1 MEDMSRLRR
10 FGGTLLA
17 LAGAPFLLAGI
28 LHPHGEGSSFEE
40 GTASMLQGSTWS
52 LAHWFGLVAMIVV
65 VWAVWLLVDA
75 GWTRSSAVAQAGA
88 RLTILSGAFMAVQMA
103 AEIGARQSADAYAAG
118 RPAPLI
124 DLLEA
129 MQVIGWPALGLG
141 FALMALGATEAAPRP
156 VSVLA
161 AVGGVAAGLG
171 GILVMG
177 LHILP
182 AAPLFA
188 GTNLLVPWI
197 VWAGVRA
204 ARREWSVLE
213 GSPQGVAGSEAVL
226 GS

>member
-1 MEDMSRLRR
+1 MDDMSRLRR
-10 FGGTLLA
+10 SGGALLA
-17 LAGAPFLLAGI
+17 LAGVPFLLAGI

-52 LAHWFGLVAMIVV
+52 LAHWLGMVAMFVV
-65 VWAVWLLVDA
+65 VWAVWLLIDA
-75 GWTRSSAVAQAGA
+75 GWTDRSVLARAGA
-88 RLTILSGAFMAVQMA
+88 RLTILSGLFMTVQMA
-103 AEIGARQSADAYAAG
+103 AEIGVGESADAHAAG
-118 RPAPLI
+118 EPAPLL

-129 MQVIGWPALGLG
+129 MQVIGWPAFGLG
-141 FALMALGATEAAPRP
+141 FAMLALGVTGSAPRL

-197 VWAGVRA
+197 IWAGVRA
-204 ARREWSVLE
+204 ARGERGAPE
-213 GSPQGVAGSEAVL
+213 GSPDGKTRSGVAIRS
-226 GS
+226 